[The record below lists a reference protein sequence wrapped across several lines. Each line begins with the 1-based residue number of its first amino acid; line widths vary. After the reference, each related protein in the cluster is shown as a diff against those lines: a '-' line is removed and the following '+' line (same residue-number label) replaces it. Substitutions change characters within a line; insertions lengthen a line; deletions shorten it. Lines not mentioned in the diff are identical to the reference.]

1 MYTID
6 WFGFIDRY
14 YDDNS
19 EHAKEIEGIDIAK
32 YIASS
37 VIVFNLDTR
46 QVKWTTELDLSI
58 DNGTFLAHAFSS
70 PTVVDLDGD
79 GNMDILVG
87 TGYGLVYVID
97 HHGECFI
104 IKTALHVSSS
114 Q

>member
-1 MYTID
+1 
-6 WFGFIDRY
+6 
-14 YDDNS
+14 
-19 EHAKEIEGIDIAK
+19 
-32 YIASS
+32 
-37 VIVFNLDTR
+37 
-46 QVKWTTELDLSI
+46 LSI

-104 IKTALHVSSS
+104 IKAALHVSSS